1 MKRHLAIYVE
11 EHEFVRLK
19 EEASRR
25 RISLSRYV
33 HDRIVQNLEAM
44 EFENQSP
51 GRTIPAM
58 ANDNTGTRAA
68 LAEELKPL
76 SRQMGILTA
85 MVDQFVLTML
95 INMPEIPESRNE
107 QAIAAGERR
116 HRGWQ
121 RAVEQLLTDIHAE
134 AVGNHS
140 PNSNGADA

>member
-19 EEASRR
+19 DEASRR

-33 HDRIVQNLEAM
+33 HDRLIQNLEAV

-51 GRTIPAM
+51 GRTIHAM
-58 ANDNTGTRAA
+58 PNDNTGTRAA

-107 QAIAAGERR
+107 QAIAAGQRR